1 MSAAGGAGT
10 PTGRPPPGPS
20 LGTEKGAKN
29 SRLRGLVEVSRLIRA
44 EEDLPALLA
53 AIGRTI
59 ADCLGFGTVAIN
71 LYRPAFDDV
80 VVTSVHGSDEARQA
94 LLGDARE
101 LSAWSPLLDDRFLR
115 RGAYLILEG
124 DLEWDP
130 AVVRYV
136 PPLEPSDD

>member
-1 MSAAGGAGT
+1 ADT
-10 PTGRPPPGPS
+10 PSERRARGS
-20 LGTEKGAKN
+20 SVATENVATI

-71 LYRPAFDDV
+71 LYRPAYDDV
-80 VVTSVHGSDEARQA
+80 VVTSVHGSDAARQA

-101 LSAWSPLLDDRFLR
+101 LSAWAPFLDGRDRKSTRLN
-115 RGAYLILEG
+115 
-124 DLEWDP
+124 
-130 AVVRYV
+130 
-136 PPLEPSDD
+136 SSH